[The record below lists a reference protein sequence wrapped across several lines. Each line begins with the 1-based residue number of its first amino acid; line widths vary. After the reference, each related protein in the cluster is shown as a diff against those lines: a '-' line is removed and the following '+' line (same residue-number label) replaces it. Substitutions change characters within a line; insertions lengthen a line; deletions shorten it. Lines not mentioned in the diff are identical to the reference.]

1 MKNKTL
7 KHLSHYVILLT
18 LMFLGLL
25 LFSVSSH
32 TPLFQVLIVI
42 ILSLTYLLWGILHHL
57 IEKNLYLEVF
67 LEYLLFS
74 LLGAAGTIALILYL

>member
-7 KHLSHYVILLT
+7 KHLSHYVVLLT
-18 LMFLGLL
+18 LMSLGLL
-25 LFSVSSH
+25 FFSVTSH
-32 TPLFQVLIVI
+32 TPLLQVLIVI
-42 ILSLTYLLWGILHHL
+42 ALSLAYLLWGIIHHL

-74 LLGAAGTIALILYL
+74 LLGAAGAIALILYL